1 MAEDI
6 REMMLEA
13 EDNGMDI
20 SNMVHGLVTKGAQRG
35 YALGARDMLDSI
47 EDEVSARYARLSRHE
62 QGPLLE
68 MMPFLAE
75 LRAGV
80 NEILESTGGVE

>member
-1 MAEDI
+1 MRDT
-6 REMMLEA
+6 
-13 EDNGMDI
+13 N
-20 SNMVHGLVTKGAQRG
+20 NVVHDLVAKGAQRG

-47 EDEVSARYARLSRHE
+47 EDEVSARYRDLTR
-62 QGPLLE
+62 GDRGVLLD

>member
-1 MAEDI
+1 MAENNVDI
-6 REMMLEA
+6 TEM
-13 EDNGMDI
+13 
-20 SNMVHGLVTKGAQRG
+20 VQGLVAKGAQRG

-80 NEILESTGGVE
+80 NQILESTGGVE